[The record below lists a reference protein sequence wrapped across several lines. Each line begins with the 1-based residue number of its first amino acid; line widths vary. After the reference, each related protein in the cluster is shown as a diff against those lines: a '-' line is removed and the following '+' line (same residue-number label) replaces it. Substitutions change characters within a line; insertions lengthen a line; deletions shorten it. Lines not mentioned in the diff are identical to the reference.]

1 MVVNVTDKKNK
12 LVEYRKK
19 YYKMRKNALLQLQE
33 SILIYKIFVL
43 YKGKYW
49 KLFSFVLYLKKNMR
63 MF

>member
-1 MVVNVTDKKNK
+1 
-12 LVEYRKK
+12 
-19 YYKMRKNALLQLQE
+19 MRKNALLQLQE